1 VDGELA
7 QTASLAQLEGK
18 LDTRVWERE
27 WRLACERLDSK
38 VDLPEMAAM
47 AGRVEGVEEDVVR
60 LGRESDQY
68 SRFVA
73 WFYSRGE
80 AYEHNLKTLDRTIG
94 RLAKESLGKYVGG
107 RGREGGRGRRRGPEV
122 DEEEEGEE
130 GSDLVFSSS
139 SSERSSSPTGFGRR
153 RGEEEGEEIQTLSP
167 VA

>member
-1 VDGELA
+1 M
-7 QTASLAQLEGK
+7 ASLAQLEGK

-38 VDLPEMAAM
+38 VDLSEMAAM
-47 AGRVEGVEEDVVR
+47 AERVEGVEEDMVR

-80 AYEHNLKTLDRTIG
+80 AYEHNLNALDRTIG
-94 RLAKESLGKYVGG
+94 RLAKESLGKYLGG
-107 RGREGGRGRRRGPEV
+107 RGGGRERERIRGPEV
-122 DEEEEGEE
+122 DEAEGEE

-139 SSERSSSPTGFGRR
+139 SSELSSSPGFGRR
-153 RGEEEGEEIQTLSP
+153 RGGGRLAEVEEREETRTFSP